1 MSQILALDRAHFAR
15 DIRATVKLALP
26 LVAGQL
32 SAVGMSAV
40 DVALAGHYNAHTLAA
55 VAVGANVWVLGLVSA
70 VGVMM
75 ALSPSVAHLD
85 GANRRGEI
93 GPLFR
98 QALWLAAG
106 LSVLLWFGA
115 RHALPLLHML
125 GVDPALLADAQ
136 AFLRALS
143 WGAPGLCG
151 YFALRGLCEGTSW
164 TRPTM
169 LFGIFGLVVLVP
181 LDWILIYGKFGIPA
195 LGAEG
200 SGIANALALW
210 LQLLAFAAYLKF
222 GRRFRS
228 FELFA
233 RMERPDWH
241 QLGHLLWIGVP
252 MAVTLLMEAGLF
264 VVSALLI
271 SRLGTVAI
279 DGHQIAINVASV
291 TFMVPL
297 GLALAVTVRVG
308 NAAGRGDAHALRYA
322 GFSGIALSLATQA
335 VSATLMFA
343 IPHAIARVYSSDPPV
358 IALAAQLLILA
369 GIFQFSDGIQVVSN
383 GALRGLKDTRMP
395 MLITV
400 FAYWLVGMP
409 VGAWLAFG
417 AGYGVRGMWVGL
429 IAGLT
434 VAAVLL
440 LARWVAQTR
449 GDNWRHFSLTPLEAA
464 VVESQGREVRSGVPR
479 PGKPHS
485 A

>member
-1 MSQILALDRAHFAR
+1 MSQILALDRARFAR
-15 DIRATVKLALP
+15 EVRATVKLALP
-26 LVAGQL
+26 LIAGQL

-55 VAVGANVWVLGLVSA
+55 VAVGANVWTLGLVSA
-70 VGVMM
+70 IGVMM
-75 ALSPSVAHLD
+75 ALSPSVAQLD

-98 QALWLAAG
+98 QALWLAAV

-115 RHALPLLHML
+115 RHAGPLLRL
-125 GVDPALLADAQ
+125 IGVDPALTGDVQ
-136 AFLRALS
+136 AFLHALS

-151 YFALRGLCEGTSW
+151 YFALRGLCEGSSW

-169 LFGIFGLVVLVP
+169 LFGLFGLMVLMP
-181 LDWILIYGKFGIPA
+181 LDWILIYGKFGLPA
-195 LGAEG
+195 LGARG

-222 GRRFRS
+222 GRRFRDLD
-228 FELFA
+228 LFA

-241 QLGHLLWIGVP
+241 AIRHLLWIGVP

-264 VVSALLI
+264 VISALLI

-308 NAAGRGDAHALRYA
+308 NAAGRGDAAAVRWA
-322 GFSGIALSLATQA
+322 GFVGIALTLVTQS
-335 VSATLMFA
+335 VSATLMLTV
-343 IPHAIARVYSSDPPV
+343 PHAIAHVYSGDPRV

-369 GIFQFSDGIQVVSN
+369 GIFQFSDGIQVVAN

-395 MLITV
+395 MLITT
-400 FAYWLVGMP
+400 FAYWVVGMP
-409 VGAWLAFG
+409 TGAWLAFG
-417 AGYGVRGMWVGL
+417 VGHGVRGMWMGL

-434 VAAVLL
+434 AAAVLL
-440 LARWVAQTR
+440 FVRWAMQAR
-449 GDNWRHFSLTPLEAA
+449 GEHWRRMA
-464 VVESQGREVRSGVPR
+464 VVPVP
-479 PGKPHS
+479 PPL

>member
-1 MSQILALDRAHFAR
+1 MAVILALDRARLAR
-15 DIRATVKLALP
+15 ELTATVKLALP
-26 LVAGQL
+26 LIAGQL

-40 DVALAGHYNAHTLAA
+40 DVALAGHFNAHTLAA

-75 ALSPSVAHLD
+75 ALSPSVAQLD
-85 GANRRGEI
+85 GAGRHAEI

-115 RHALPLLHML
+115 RHAAPLLHLL
-125 GVDPALLADAQ
+125 GVDLALVADAQ
-136 AFLRALS
+136 AFLHALS

-151 YFALRGLCEGTSW
+151 YFALRGLCEGSSW

-169 LFGIFGLVVLVP
+169 LFGLFGLAVLVP
-181 LDWILIYGKFGIPA
+181 LDWILIYGKFGAPA
-195 LGAEG
+195 LGARG

-210 LQLLAFAAYLKF
+210 LQLLAFLAYLKF
-222 GRRFRS
+222 GKRFRHLQ
-228 FELFA
+228 LFA
-233 RMERPDWH
+233 RMERPDWRA
-241 QLGHLLWIGVP
+241 LRDLLWIGVP

-264 VVSALLI
+264 VISALLI
-271 SRLGTVAI
+271 SRFGTIAI

-308 NAAGRGDAHALRYA
+308 NAAGRGDALAVRWA
-322 GFSGIALSLATQA
+322 GFTGIALTLATQT
-335 VSATLMFA
+335 VSAGLMLLV
-343 IPHAIARVYSSDPPV
+343 PHAIAHVYSADPRV

-383 GALRGLKDTRMP
+383 GALRGLKDTRVP
-395 MLITV
+395 MLITAV
-400 FAYWLVGMP
+400 AYWVIGMP

-417 AGYGVRGMWVGL
+417 AGQGVRGMWIGM

-434 VAAVLL
+434 AAAVLL
-440 LARWVAQTR
+440 FARWCSEIR
-449 GDNWRHFSLTPLEAA
+449 GQRWRRWAA
-464 VVESQGREVRSGVPR
+464 VARVPVT
-479 PGKPHS
+479 P